1 MSLAWA
7 CGWRSQAARGVPNSP
22 EVPDNETLAAGDVIS
37 ALFPVHVPGGREQQG
52 YRPAVVVGI
61 PERVGVPRFEVL
73 IVVPMTA
80 DRDQQ
85 WSERSPALYPRIEKG
100 TANLRSPSICL
111 LDQVRAIGA
120 ERVRGYRGTLDAEQ
134 YRPIH
139 NGLSRMMSYDGRD
152 APDQTTES
160 AD

>member
-1 MSLAWA
+1 
-7 CGWRSQAARGVPNSP
+7 VPNSSD
-22 EVPDNETLAAGDVIS
+22 VPDKEILVVGDVIS
-37 ALFPVHVPGGREQQG
+37 ALFPEHVPGGREQQG

-61 PERVGVPRFEVL
+61 PERLGLPRFEVL

-80 DRDQQ
+80 DRGQR
-85 WSERSPALYPRIEKG
+85 WSERSPALYPRLEKNA
-100 TANLRSPSICL
+100 ANLRSPSICL
-111 LDQVRAIGA
+111 LDQIRSIGA

-139 NGLSRMMSYDGRD
+139 DGLRRMMSHDGGG
-152 APDQTTES
+152 APEQSTEL

>member
-1 MSLAWA
+1 
-7 CGWRSQAARGVPNSP
+7 VPNSSD
-22 EVPDNETLAAGDVIS
+22 VPDKEILVVGDVIS
-37 ALFPVHVPGGREQQG
+37 ALFPEHVPGGREQQG

-61 PERVGVPRFEVL
+61 PERLGLPRFEVL

-80 DRDQQ
+80 DRGQR
-85 WSERSPALYPRIEKG
+85 WSERSPALYPRLEKN

-111 LDQVRAIGA
+111 LDQIRSIGA
-120 ERVRGYRGTLDAEQ
+120 ERVRGYRGTLDAEK

-139 NGLSRMMSYDGRD
+139 DGLRRMMFHDGGD

-160 AD
+160 AA

>member
-1 MSLAWA
+1 
-7 CGWRSQAARGVPNSP
+7 VPNSP

>member
-1 MSLAWA
+1 M
-7 CGWRSQAARGVPNSP
+7 
-22 EVPDNETLAAGDVIS
+22 PDSSDVTDKETLTTGDVIS
-37 ALFPVHVPGGREQQG
+37 ALFPEHVPGGREQQG

-61 PERVGVPRFEVL
+61 PERLGLPRFEVL

-85 WSERSPALYPRIEKG
+85 WAERSPTLYPRLEKN
-100 TANLRSPSICL
+100 TAKLRSPSICL

-120 ERVRGYRGTLDAEQ
+120 ERVRGYRGTLGAEQ

-139 NGLSRMMSYDGRD
+139 DGLREMMSHDGGD
-152 APDQTTES
+152 APEQTTEL